1 MKDNYNTSPLRPLY
15 LMNNDIDKNK
25 QLRDLYDEVMLP
37 NYAPA
42 NFIPVKASGS
52 YVWDKNNK
60 KFIDL
65 GGGIAVTSLGHS
77 NPELIAALNEQSQK
91 LWHLSN
97 YIANEPAISLAKQ
110 LTDLTF
116 ADKVYFSSSGSEANE
131 AAIKMARRYHHE
143 NGNDKNEIIAFN
155 NSFHGRSLLNI
166 SLGASDNHRK
176 GFGPLPKGIL
186 HANYNSLSS
195 VKKLISD
202 KTAAIIIEPVQ
213 GEAGVVPA
221 EQEFLLG
228 IRDLCTQNGII
239 LIMDEV
245 QSGIGRMGHLFGY
258 MAFDIEPDILTSAK
272 GLGGGIPIGATLAKD
287 SIASVMSIGSH
298 GSTFGGNPMACAVAN
313 KVIEIVSTPSFLGK
327 IKEKEALLVNKL
339 ESVSQKYQAF
349 SSIRSYGLWV
359 GCELNNRGEVNK
371 LLDRCYEHGLIAV
384 SAGTSTL
391 RFAPALNISEDEIS
405 EGIERL
411 EKALSS

>member
-1 MKDNYNTSPLRPLY
+1 MNDNT
-15 LMNNDIDKNK
+15 DKNK
-25 QLRDLYDEVMLP
+25 KLRDLYEQVMLP

-42 NFIPVKASGS
+42 DFIPEKASGS
-52 YVWDKNNK
+52 SVWDKNNK
-60 KFIDL
+60 KFIDF
-65 GGGIAVTSLGHS
+65 GGGIAVNSLGHS
-77 NPELIAALNEQSQK
+77 HPKLVSALNEQSKK

-97 YIANEPAISLAKQ
+97 YISNEPAINLAKQ

-116 ADKVYFSSSGSEANE
+116 ADKVYFSNSGSEANE

-143 NGNDKNEIIAFN
+143 KGNGRDEIIAFN

-176 GFGPLPKGIL
+176 GFGPFPTGIW
-186 HANYNSLSS
+186 HATYNDLSS
-195 VKKLISD
+195 VEELITA

-221 EQEFLLG
+221 KQEFLLG
-228 IRDLCTQNGII
+228 VRDLCTQNGVL

-245 QSGIGRMGHLFGY
+245 QSGVGRMGDLFGY
-258 MAFDIEPDILTSAK
+258 MAFGIEPDILTSAK
-272 GLGGGIPIGATLAKD
+272 GLGGGIPIGATLTKTG
-287 SIASVMSIGSH
+287 IASSMSVGSH

-313 KVIEIVSTPSFLGK
+313 KVIEIVSNPNFLQEV
-327 IKEKEALLVNKL
+327 KEKETLLVNKL
-339 ESVSQKYQAF
+339 EDVSKKHQTF
-349 SSIRSYGLWV
+349 REIRSSGLWI
-359 GCELNNRGEVNK
+359 GCELYENGEVND
-371 LLDRCYEHGLIAV
+371 LLDRCYESGLIAV
-384 SAGTSTL
+384 SAGASTL

-411 EKALSS
+411 EDALSS

>member
-1 MKDNYNTSPLRPLY
+1 MNDNT
-15 LMNNDIDKNK
+15 DKNK
-25 QLRDLYDEVMLP
+25 KLRDLYEQVMLP

-42 NFIPVKASGS
+42 DFIPEKASGS
-52 YVWDKNNK
+52 SVWDKNNK
-60 KFIDL
+60 KFIDF
-65 GGGIAVTSLGHS
+65 GGGIAVNSLGHS
-77 NPELIAALNEQSQK
+77 HPKLVSALNEQSKK

-97 YIANEPAISLAKQ
+97 YISNEPAINLAKQ

-116 ADKVYFSSSGSEANE
+116 ADKVYFSNSGSEANE

-143 NGNDKNEIIAFN
+143 KGNGRDEIIAFN

-176 GFGPLPKGIL
+176 GFGPLPAGIR
-186 HANYNSLSS
+186 HATYNDLSS
-195 VKKLISD
+195 VKALITA

-221 EQEFLLG
+221 KQEFLLG
-228 IRDLCTQNGII
+228 VRDLCTQNGVL

-245 QSGIGRMGHLFGY
+245 QSGVGRMGNLFGY
-258 MAFDIEPDILTSAK
+258 MAFGIEPDILTSAK
-272 GLGGGIPIGATLAKD
+272 GLGGGIPIGATLTKND
-287 SIASVMSIGSH
+287 IASSMSVGSH

-313 KVIEIVSTPSFLGK
+313 KVIEIVSNPDFLQEV
-327 IKEKEALLVNKL
+327 KEKETLIVNKL
-339 ESVSQKYQAF
+339 EGVSKKHQAF
-349 SSIRSYGLWV
+349 REIRSSGLWI
-359 GCELNNRGEVNK
+359 GCELNNNGEVNE
-371 LLDRCYEHGLIAV
+371 LLDRCYKSGLIAV
-384 SAGTSTL
+384 SAGASTL

-411 EKALSS
+411 EVALSS

>member
-1 MKDNYNTSPLRPLY
+1 MNDNT
-15 LMNNDIDKNK
+15 DKNK
-25 QLRDLYDEVMLP
+25 KLRDLYEQVMLP

-42 NFIPVKASGS
+42 DFIPEKASGS
-52 YVWDKNNK
+52 SVWDKNNK
-60 KFIDL
+60 KFIDF
-65 GGGIAVTSLGHS
+65 GGGIAVNSLGHS
-77 NPELIAALNEQSQK
+77 HPKLVSALNEQSKK

-97 YIANEPAISLAKQ
+97 YISNEPAINLAKQ

-116 ADKVYFSSSGSEANE
+116 ADKVYFSNSGSEANE

-143 NGNDKNEIIAFN
+143 KGNGRDEIIAFN

-176 GFGPLPKGIL
+176 GFGPFPAGIR
-186 HANYNSLSS
+186 HATYNDLSS
-195 VKKLISD
+195 VKALITA

-221 EQEFLLG
+221 KQEFLLG
-228 IRDLCTQNGII
+228 VRDLCTQNGVL

-245 QSGIGRMGHLFGY
+245 QSGVGRMGNLFGY
-258 MAFDIEPDILTSAK
+258 MAFGIEPDILTSAK
-272 GLGGGIPIGATLAKD
+272 GLGGGIPIGATLTKND
-287 SIASVMSIGSH
+287 IASSMSVGSH
-298 GSTFGGNPMACAVAN
+298 GSTFGGNPMACAVAD
-313 KVIEIVSTPSFLGK
+313 KVIEIVSNSNFLQEV
-327 IKEKEALLVNKL
+327 KEKETLLVNKL
-339 ESVSQKYQAF
+339 EGVSKKHQAF
-349 SSIRSYGLWV
+349 REIRSSGLWI
-359 GCELNNRGEVNK
+359 GCELNNNGEVNE
-371 LLDRCYEHGLIAV
+371 LLDRCYESGLIAV

-411 EKALSS
+411 EDALSS

>member
-1 MKDNYNTSPLRPLY
+1 MNDNT
-15 LMNNDIDKNK
+15 DKNK
-25 QLRDLYDEVMLP
+25 KLRDLYEQVMLP

-42 NFIPVKASGS
+42 DFIPEKASGS
-52 YVWDKNNK
+52 SVWDKNNK
-60 KFIDL
+60 KFIDF
-65 GGGIAVTSLGHS
+65 GGGIAVNSLGHS
-77 NPELIAALNEQSQK
+77 HPKLVSALNEQSKK

-97 YIANEPAISLAKQ
+97 YISNEPAINLAKQ

-116 ADKVYFSSSGSEANE
+116 ADKIYFSNSGSEANE

-143 NGNDKNEIIAFN
+143 KGSTRNEIIAFN

-176 GFGPLPKGIL
+176 GFGPFPTGIR

-195 VKKLISD
+195 VEALITD

-221 EQEFLLG
+221 KQEFLLG
-228 IRDLCTQNGII
+228 IRDLCTQNGVL

-245 QSGIGRMGHLFGY
+245 QSGVGRMGHLFGY
-258 MAFDIEPDILTSAK
+258 MAFGIEPDILTSAK
-272 GLGGGIPIGATLAKD
+272 GLGGGIPIGATLTKNE
-287 SIASVMSIGSH
+287 IASSMDVGSH

-313 KVIEIVSTPSFLGK
+313 KVIEIVSNPIFLEGVK
-327 IKEKEALLVNKL
+327 KKESLLIDKLKGVSKEH
-339 ESVSQKYQAF
+339 QAF
-349 SSIRSYGLWV
+349 KEIRSSGLWI
-359 GCELNNRGEVNK
+359 GCELNNNGEVNK
-371 LLDRCYEHGLIAV
+371 LLDKCYESGLIAV
-384 SAGTSTL
+384 SAGPSTL

-405 EGIERL
+405 EGIKRL
-411 EKALSS
+411 EEALSS